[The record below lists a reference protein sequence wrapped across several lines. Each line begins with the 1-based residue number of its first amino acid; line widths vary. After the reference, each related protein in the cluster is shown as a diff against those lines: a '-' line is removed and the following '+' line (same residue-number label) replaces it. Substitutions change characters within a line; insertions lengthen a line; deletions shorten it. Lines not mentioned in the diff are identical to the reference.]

1 MDGIIRF
8 VLMLGIGLITL
19 VDIWEHNNK
28 WNSKIMLEETLFSLA
43 LLYWLWE

>member
-19 VDIWEHNNK
+19 VDIWEHNK

-43 LLYWLWE
+43 LLYWLWG